1 MKTNILIIGG
11 GLAGLSLAWQLQKRG
26 FDYQLI
32 EARARFGG
40 RVDAHDIG
48 TNISTNIGTNMGTE
62 TDMSTRSFDTGPAW
76 FWPGQPRIAEAIDE
90 LGLQTFEQYALG
102 DVMFE
107 DEAGRTQRGRG
118 YSSMQGSLRLQ
129 GSLQKL
135 VAGIKTRLPS
145 ERYRLSCRATSIE
158 QFDGGITTFFSSKD
172 GKLESI
178 TSQKI
183 VLALPPRVVADT
195 LSFSP
200 NLSDNIVASMHSIP
214 TWMAGHA
221 KVVAIYEEAFWR
233 NDGLSGDATSH
244 RGPLVEIHDASP
256 ESHLSQTHGPYALFG
271 FMGVPASARVDNRQ
285 VLIDASIAQLVRLF
299 GEKAKTPLDIVL
311 KDWALETETASVL
324 DHIPLDHHPAY
335 GLPSCLKG
343 VWAGRIIFSSTE
355 AAPGFGGYLEG
366 AFEAAAIALQQLTN
380 GEQ

>member
-1 MKTNILIIGG
+1 MKTNVLIIGG

-48 TNISTNIGTNMGTE
+48 TD
-62 TDMSTRSFDTGPAW
+62 TDTPTRSFDTGPAW
-76 FWPGQPRIAEAIDE
+76 FWPGQLRIAEAIDE
-90 LGLQTFEQYALG
+90 LGLQIFEQYALG
-102 DVMFE
+102 DVIFE

-118 YSSMQGSLRLQ
+118 YSSMKGSLRLK

-135 VAGIKTRLPS
+135 IEGIKMRLPS

-158 QFDGGITTFFSSKD
+158 QFDGGITTFVRSKD

-200 NLSDNIVASMHSIP
+200 NLSDDIVTSMHSIP

-221 KVVAIYEEAFWR
+221 KVVAIYDEAFWR
-233 NDGLSGDATSH
+233 NNGLSGDVMSH

-285 VLIDASIAQLVRLF
+285 MLIDASIAQLVRLF
-299 GEKAKTPLDIVL
+299 GDKARTPLDIIL
-311 KDWALETETASVL
+311 QDWALEAETTTAL
-324 DHIPLDHHPAY
+324 DRIPLDHHPIY
-335 GLPSCLKG
+335 GLPSCLKS
-343 VWAGRIIFSSTE
+343 VWAGKIIFSSTE
-355 AAPGFGGYLEG
+355 AAPEFGGYLEG
-366 AFEAAAIALQQLTN
+366 AFEAAEITLQQL
-380 GEQ
+380 